1 MSIQLIPYSR
11 VRVPELSRPI
21 APIGYRPQSDD
32 TSIATDQMTFAL
44 LRQRSPQQRLQSAA
58 ALIRSARQFS
68 IRCFQQRFSHLSESQ
83 FARKVAEAWLQE
95 SCPVHYQPSGS
106 PMTWIQDSI
115 QLSAQLHPIFE
126 SLNIPYYVT
135 GGVAA
140 IAYGESRTTQDLD
153 VVISVQSGD
162 VQRLAV
168 ALERLGFYV
177 PSVDDAIATGMLQV
191 TEIATISR
199 ADLIVINLDAAE
211 LNEYEQIK
219 FDRRQSYSLQ
229 DDLQIYLASPE
240 DVVIS
245 KLLWGRSSQSQKQW
259 RDVLGVL
266 KTQQELL
273 DFEYIYDWGMRL
285 DSVDLD
291 RAELDLASLVQRA
304 CGEAGVTAIA
314 AQQWVAKVAPW
325 FWAAFALA
333 RSRGRVVRSSETI
346 ERAEGRLYELLLD
359 SGADRLSVR
368 SRLDDREIAWVD
380 RQGQAMDANP
390 VVADRLNWRTIARQ
404 LDMPTT

>member
-162 VQRLAV
+162 VRRLAA
-168 ALERLGFYV
+168 ALECLGFYV
-177 PSVDDAIATGMLQV
+177 PSVDDAIAAGMLQV

-199 ADLIVINLDAAE
+199 ADLIIVNLDAAE

-285 DSVDLD
+285 GSGGVRSGELGAAGLWGGWGDGD
-291 RAELDLASLVQRA
+291 RRATMGGEGGSLVL
-304 CGEAGVTAIA
+304 GGLFLGLVAG
-314 AQQWVAKVAPW
+314 
-325 FWAAFALA
+325 
-333 RSRGRVVRSSETI
+333 SGRG
-346 ERAEGRLYELLLD
+346 G
-359 SGADRLSVR
+359 G
-368 SRLDDREIAWVD
+368 DD
-380 RQGQAMDANP
+380 
-390 VVADRLNWRTIARQ
+390 
-404 LDMPTT
+404 